1 MKYLRTSLDKLH
13 PHFDKGGKLE
23 KLYPIYEA
31 IDTFLYSP
39 GHVTKG
45 TTHVRD
51 GLDSKRMM
59 ITVAIALLPC
69 GLMALYN
76 TGYQANLA
84 MANMGVL
91 SDPGWRGFVIETL
104 GVGYDYQSI
113 IPNFLHGALYFI
125 PIFLVC
131 NLVGGFWEGLFAT
144 ISLFVDV
151 VDIAR
156 ISIAGHAHLE
166 VVVLAVT

>member
-23 KLYPIYEA
+23 KLYPVYEA

-59 ITVAIALLPC
+59 ITVAMALLPC

-91 SDPGWRGFVIETL
+91 SEPGWRGFVIETL

-125 PIFLVC
+125 PIFLR
-131 NLVGGFWEGLFAT
+131 
-144 ISLFVDV
+144 IV
-151 VDIAR
+151 VP
-156 ISIAGHAHLE
+156 L
-166 VVVLAVT
+166 